1 MGGKNVS
8 LSRRSFLS
16 RGSLGVAVAGAAAL
30 VPGLSAVLKLPAPP
44 MSRADASAATA
55 PLIAHVRD
63 VASGEVS
70 IMVGTDHV
78 VLHDANLAARLYGAA
93 LTSREKGR

>member
-1 MGGKNVS
+1 MT

-16 RGSLGVAVAGAAAL
+16 RGSFGVAIAGAAAL
-30 VPGLSAVLKLPAPP
+30 VPGLTAVLKLPAPP
-44 MSRADASAATA
+44 MPGAAAASTA

-63 VASGEVS
+63 IASGEVS

-78 VLHDANLAARLYGAA
+78 VLHDASLAARLYGAA
-93 LTSREKGR
+93 LRPAEER

>member
-1 MGGKNVS
+1 MNMT

-16 RGSLGVAVAGAAAL
+16 RGSFGVGIAGAAAL
-30 VPGLSAVLKLPAPP
+30 VPGLSAVLKLPTPP
-44 MSRADASAATA
+44 IPAAAAASTA

-63 VASGEVS
+63 IASGEVS

-78 VLHDANLAARLYGAA
+78 VLHDTSLAARLYGAA
-93 LTSREKGR
+93 FSSPAEER